1 MKKGLKVLLVFTLAV
16 ALAGSGFWL
25 VHRFIDSK
33 EQQETF
39 RELAESVLLKEPEP
53 ASTPK
58 PFAFPFL
65 ENILPSQQEEPAV
78 TDDGPEVLHDIE
90 TLREKNP
97 DCIGW
102 IRVPGTDI
110 DYPLM
115 WTPNDPERY
124 LHTDFY
130 GNYSDYGVPFL
141 DYRCDLDSSNLI
153 LYGHNMFDGTM
164 FTDLL
169 WYREKEYMDSHSQII
184 LETAEGAREYKV
196 IAVCKANSMTSGV
209 YRHINFIDHAGL
221 TEFLDSIKSESVYF
235 KDPLASKYITLST
248 CDVSRRNGRIAVVG
262 ELVGKEYAI

>member
-1 MKKGLKVLLVFTLAV
+1 MKKGIKVLLIFILVI
-16 ALAGSGFWL
+16 ALAASGFWM

-33 EQQETF
+33 EKQETF
-39 RELAESVLLKEPEP
+39 RELADSVLLEEPEP

-58 PFAFPFL
+58 PFTFPFL
-65 ENILPSQQEEPAV
+65 EHILPIQQEEQSAME
-78 TDDGPEVLHDIE
+78 DGPEVLHDIDA
-90 TLREKNP
+90 LQAKNA

-115 WTPNDPERY
+115 WTPNDPEHY

-141 DYRCDLDSSNLI
+141 DYRCDQASSNLI
-153 LYGHNMFDGTM
+153 LYGHNMFDGSM

-169 WYREKEYMDSHSQII
+169 WYRDKEYMDNHSQII
-184 LETAEGAREYKV
+184 LETPEGAREYKV
-196 IAVCKANSMTSGV
+196 FAVCKANSMTSGV
-209 YRHINFIDHAGL
+209 YKHTNFVDHEGL
-221 TEFLDSIKSESVYF
+221 TEFLDSIKSEGVYYE
-235 KDPLASKYITLST
+235 DPFAAKYITLST

-262 ELVGKEYAI
+262 ELVGREYAI